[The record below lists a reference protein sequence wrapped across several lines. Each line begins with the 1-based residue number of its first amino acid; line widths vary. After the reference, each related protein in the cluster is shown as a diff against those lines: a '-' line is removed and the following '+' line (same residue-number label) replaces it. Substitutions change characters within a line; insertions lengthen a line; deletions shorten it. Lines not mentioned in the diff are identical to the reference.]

1 MNNTTNPILKQ
12 METIAKP
19 KDKRKFPFLT
29 IVPSSNV
36 DLIKQTT
43 MEYMSYITTSP
54 QLRVCS
60 LEFF

>member
-1 MNNTTNPILKQ
+1 MNSTTNPILKQ

-36 DLIKQTT
+36 DLIRTNNNGIYVLYNHKSTT
-43 MEYMSYITTSP
+43 KGVFT
-54 QLRVCS
+54 
-60 LEFF
+60 